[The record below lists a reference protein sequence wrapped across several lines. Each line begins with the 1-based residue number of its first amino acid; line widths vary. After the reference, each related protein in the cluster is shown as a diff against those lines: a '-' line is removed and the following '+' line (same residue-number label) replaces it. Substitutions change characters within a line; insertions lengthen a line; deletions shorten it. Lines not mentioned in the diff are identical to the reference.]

1 MIICERYHSGLKQE
15 WNELVAKAKSQLFFF
30 DRSFMEYHKHRFE
43 DASLLFREGS
53 ECLAILPASLHE
65 STLVSHGGLTYGGLL
80 LSDNAKSSAV
90 LEIFSVLI
98 NYCKEHNITA
108 VIYKAIPYIF
118 FKKPSQE
125 DLYALYRNSATL
137 IKRELSSAID
147 LSVRPK
153 LSKGRKWLIN
163 KAKKADVVVLESNK
177 WVDFYVL
184 LSQVL
189 SKHNAKPVHNSSE
202 MEYLNSLF
210 PSNVVLKTAQIGEEI
225 LAATLLFKF
234 QDVTHTQYIVTSE
247 HGKLVGAL
255 DFLLESCI
263 EEAQLSG
270 QQYFSFGISTED
282 GGLILNTGLVAQKE
296 GFGARGVILDT
307 YQLNIADVET

>member
-1 MIICERYHSGLKQE
+1 MIICERYHSGLRQE
-15 WNELVAKAKSQLFFF
+15 WNEFVAKAKSQLFIF

-43 DASLLFREGS
+43 DASLLFREDGK
-53 ECLAILPASLHE
+53 CLAVLPASLHGP
-65 STLVSHGGLTYGGLL
+65 TLVSHGGLTYGGLL
-80 LSDNAKSSAV
+80 LSDNVKSSDV
-90 LEIFSVLI
+90 LEIFNVLKD
-98 NYCKEHNITA
+98 YCKERNITD

-118 FKKPSQE
+118 FRKPSQE

-163 KAKKADVVVLESNK
+163 KARKAGVVVLESNK
-177 WVDFYVL
+177 WMDFYVL

-189 SKHNAKPVHNSSE
+189 TKHNAKPVHNSSE
-202 MEYLNSLF
+202 VEYLNSLF
-210 PSNVVLKTAQIGEEI
+210 PGNVVLKTAQIGEEI

-234 QDVTHTQYIVTSE
+234 LGVTHTQYIVTSE

-255 DFLLESCI
+255 DYLLDSCI

-270 QQYFSFGISTED
+270 QQYFSFGISTEE
-282 GGLILNTGLVAQKE
+282 GGMVLNTGLVEQKE
-296 GFGARGVILDT
+296 GFGARGVVLDT
-307 YQLNIADVET
+307 YQLNISDVEI